1 MTITKDG
8 VIVAISIIYFI
19 GWLFVIFMKYKNR
32 FLSFTFTFLL
42 AAMLPNDFISH

>member
-32 FLSFTFTFLL
+32 FLSLYVHISTGCN
-42 AAMLPNDFISH
+42 AAQ